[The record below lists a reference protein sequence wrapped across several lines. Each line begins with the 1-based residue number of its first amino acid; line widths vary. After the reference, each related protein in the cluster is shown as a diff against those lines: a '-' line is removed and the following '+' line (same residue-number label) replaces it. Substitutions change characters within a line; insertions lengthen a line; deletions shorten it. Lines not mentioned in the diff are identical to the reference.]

1 MKLPALSL
9 AAVGALLLAGCS
21 APSER
26 AASPQPAQA
35 SSSAG
40 ASATPLGAVA
50 PTGER
55 TELATSLQLPWSVVP
70 LENGSAL
77 VSERDTAL
85 VIELTADGKAREVG
99 AVPGVVPG
107 GEGGLL
113 GLAVLPGTDSGAG
126 DWLYAY
132 TTTESDNRVI
142 RMPLGGEPGA
152 ISLGE
157 PETIID
163 GIAKARTHNGGRLA
177 FGPDGMLY
185 VTTGDAGVPERSQD
199 AGSLSGKILRL
210 TPEGGVPDDNPT
222 PGSAVWSLGHRNPQ
236 GVAWTEDGT
245 MYAAEFGQNTWDE
258 LNRIEPGSNYGWPE
272 VEGVGEDDRFV
283 NPLIQWTT
291 DESSPSGI
299 AAVGSTLFVAGLGGE
314 RLWMVQDASGAAD
327 DTVVLDDLGRVR
339 DAVAAPDGTLWV
351 LTNNTGR
358 SPRAGDDRLVSLQ
371 LAAAG

>member
-299 AAVGSTLFVAGLGGE
+299 SAVGSTLFVAGLGGE

>member
-26 AASPQPAQA
+26 AASPRPAQA
-35 SSSAG
+35 STSAEP
-40 ASATPLGAVA
+40 SATPLGAVA

-55 TELATSLQLPWSVVP
+55 NELATSLQLPWSVVP
-70 LENGSAL
+70 LANGSAL

-85 VIELTADGKAREVG
+85 VIELTADGNAREVG

-113 GLAVLPGTDSGAG
+113 GLAVLPGTDGGVG
-126 DWLYAY
+126 DRLYAY

-142 RMPLGGEPGA
+142 RMPLSGEPGA
-152 ISLGE
+152 LALGE
-157 PETIID
+157 PETVID

-185 VTTGDAGVPERSQD
+185 VTTGDAGAPERSQD
-199 AGSLSGKILRL
+199 ADSLSGKILRL
-210 TPEGGVPDDNPT
+210 TPEGEVPDDNPT

-272 VEGVGEDDRFV
+272 VEGIGDDDRFV

-299 AAVGSTLFVAGLGGE
+299 AAIGSTLFVAGLGGE
-314 RLWMVQDASGAAD
+314 RLWMVQDASGAAED
-327 DTVVLDDLGRVR
+327 SVVLDDLGRVR

-358 SPRAGDDRLVSLQ
+358 SPRDGDDRLVSLQ
-371 LAAAG
+371 LGAAG